1 LSEVQQIL
9 DHVLAALDDLKGVEI
24 RSLDVRRISDVTD
37 WMLLAS
43 GTSSRHVRALVDNVL
58 SELKRHGIAAL
69 GVEGRESSEWVLV
82 DFGDVVVHVM
92 QKETREYYDLERLW
106 TELPQSDSETTR

>member
-1 LSEVQQIL
+1 MSEVQQIL
-9 DHVLAALDDLKGVEI
+9 DYVVAALDDLKGVEI

-58 SELKRHGIAAL
+58 GELKSRGIAAL

-106 TELPQSDSETTR
+106 TELPQTDSETTH